1 VIGMNTAILSQSG
14 TSSGIGFAV
23 PVNLIKK
30 VSQALIDQ
38 GRYDHPYLGVGL
50 RDVTTLTAKQNNLPT
65 AGVLIQPSD
74 ANSPVA
80 KAGLNGQAILV
91 ALNDTPV
98 TSSDEVISYLELKT
112 QPGDTVKLTVVG
124 TNGEKRDLSAQL
136 GARPNVAD
144 RAQP

>member
-1 VIGMNTAILSQSG
+1 
-14 TSSGIGFAV
+14 
-23 PVNLIKK
+23 
-30 VSQALIDQ
+30 
-38 GRYDHPYLGVGL
+38 
-50 RDVTTLTAKQNNLPT
+50 VTTLTANQNNLPT

-74 ANSPVA
+74 ATSPVA
-80 KAGLNGQAILV
+80 RAGLNGQAILV

-124 TNGEKRDLSAQL
+124 MNGEKQDLLAQL
-136 GARPNVAD
+136 GVRPNVAD